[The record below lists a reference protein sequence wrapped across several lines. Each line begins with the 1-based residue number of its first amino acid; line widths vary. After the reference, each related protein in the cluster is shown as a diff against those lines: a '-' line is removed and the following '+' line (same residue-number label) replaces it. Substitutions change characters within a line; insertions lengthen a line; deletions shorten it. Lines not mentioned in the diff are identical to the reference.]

1 MGIRSFCGACDPAIP
16 NNPKMYNRERDHMKN
31 MTRFAKAAVGSFAVS
46 MALSGVAMAQEY
58 EWPRMLVIATPGT
71 STGSFASTNGWGP
84 ALQKETGTTVRIV
97 PEDSEPMRYK
107 RLTDR
112 EDIAIASVSASEM
125 ALQAEGVG
133 GYASAK
139 PLPQRI
145 LWHHNDTPW
154 GFVVAG
160 DSDLQSLEDIGK
172 GGVRVTSGVF
182 SPAIVAAITQA
193 LPAFIGMTP
202 EEAQEKIE
210 FVPASSYGENCRS
223 VVEGKSDVAYC
234 SPISSVLSEMEGAPG
249 SIRWLPM
256 DPANKEGWDGYLSY
270 RPMTIPSTIS
280 MGVSTAKGVESMTS
294 NFVYAVP
301 VTAEEDFVYNMA
313 KWMNESHDNYKGSH
327 ALATRMSLE
336 HFRNFLDANPIPV
349 HEGTVKYLREIGAWT
364 EEDDAWN
371 NEAIEKMDAW
381 IAARNA
387 GMKEAMEQGVEMNFE
402 NQEYLDILAKHTDG
416 LEPFRSR
423 L

>member
-1 MGIRSFCGACDPAIP
+1 
-16 NNPKMYNRERDHMKN
+16 MKS
-31 MTRFAKAAVGSFAVS
+31 TKKFTQLVLGSALATFGLSAA
-46 MALSGVAMAQEY
+46 AMAQDY
-58 EWPRMLVIATPGT
+58 DWPRLLVIGTPGT

-84 ALQKETGTTVRIV
+84 TLQEETGTTVRIV

-112 EDIAIASVSASEM
+112 EDIAISSVSASEM
-125 ALQAEGVG
+125 AAQTEGFG

-154 GFVVAG
+154 GFVVSG
-160 DSDLQSLEDIGK
+160 DSDIQSLDDIAK

-182 SPAIVAAITQA
+182 SPVIVAVITEA
-193 LPAFIGMTP
+193 LPGFIGLSP

-234 SPISSVLSEMEGAPG
+234 SPISSVLSEMEGSPG

-256 DPANKEGWDGYLSY
+256 DPDDTEAWDRFLNV
-270 RPMTIPSTIS
+270 RPMTIPTKIS
-280 MGVSTAKGVESMTS
+280 FGVKTAQGVNSMTS
-294 NFVYAVP
+294 NFVYSVP
-301 VTAEEDFVYNMA
+301 ATADTDFAYNMA
-313 KWMNESHDNYKGSH
+313 KWLHTSFDNYKGTH
-327 ALATRMSLE
+327 ALATRMSVDL
-336 HFRNFLDANPIPV
+336 FREFLNANPIPV
-349 HEGTVKYLREIGAWT
+349 HEGTVKYLREIGQWT

-371 NEAIEKMDAW
+371 EEAIALMDRW
-381 IAARNA
+381 IEARNEGLKTA
-387 GMKEAMEQGVEMNFE
+387 AEQGVRADFQDEEF
-402 NQEYLDILAKHTDG
+402 LAIMEKATEG
-416 LEPFRSR
+416 LPAFRSR